1 LAANIEA
8 ISRKNQITKTP
19 TGGVRVWGF
28 DFEILRDVVS
38 LIATILG
45 IAKTLIWFENW
56 WKTKSSYHAPKHI
69 KR

>member
-8 ISRKNQITKTP
+8 ISRKNQIAKTP
-19 TGGVRVWGF
+19 TGGVQVWDF
-28 DFEILRDVVS
+28 DFEILRDIVS

-45 IAKTLIWFENW
+45 IAKTLIWFQEW
-56 WKTKSSYHAPKHI
+56 WKNKNGYHASKHI